1 MKRPLLGQSRWYVRI
16 LAERTLTVAGRDVA
30 DGKLAEVVAGH
41 LGLDFD
47 SRKHLA
53 LAKYKKVAYAYLAV
67 VDANHGADHLGH
79 HNHVTHVRA
88 DDGGLLVR
96 LSLLLGLAQLLD
108 EGHRLALQ
116 TTREAPAGTSVHE
129 LDKVFV
135 RHVKQVIE
143 VHTAVG
149 KLAEGPLALQLCS
162 SSSVVAIPVMV
173 SGLTPAAG
181 RTSSTV

>member
-1 MKRPLLGQSRWYVRI
+1 MKRPLLGQLTWYVRI
-16 LAERTLTVAGRDVA
+16 LAERALTVASGDVA
-30 DGKLAEVVAGH
+30 NGKLAEVVAGH

-47 SRKHLA
+47 GREHLA
-53 LAKYKKVAYAYLAV
+53 LERRGCVRAYLAV
-67 VDANHGADHLGH
+67 VDANHGADHLRH

-88 DDGGLLVR
+88 HDGGLLVR

-116 TTREAPAGTSVHE
+116 TTREAPAGTGVHQ

-135 RHVKQVIE
+135 RHVEQVIE
-143 VHTAVG
+143 VHTAVR
-149 KLAEGPLALQLCS
+149 KLAEGPLALQLCGGS
-162 SSSVVAIPVMV
+162 GVVAIPAMV
-173 SGLTPAAG
+173 SALSRAG

>member
-1 MKRPLLGQSRWYVRI
+1 MKRPLSGQWTWYVRI
-16 LAERTLTVAGRDVA
+16 LAERALTVAGGDVA
-30 DGKLAEVVAGH
+30 NGKLAEVVAGH

-47 SRKHLA
+47 GREHLA
-53 LAKYKKVAYAYLAV
+53 LERRGCVRAYLAV
-67 VDANHGADHLGH
+67 VDANHGADHLRH

-116 TTREAPAGTSVHE
+116 TTREAPAGTGVHQ

-135 RHVKQVIE
+135 RHVEQVIE
-143 VHTAVG
+143 VHTAVR
-149 KLAEGPLALQLCS
+149 KLAEGPLALQLCGGS
-162 SSSVVAIPVMV
+162 GVVAIPAMV
-173 SGLTPAAG
+173 SALSSAG